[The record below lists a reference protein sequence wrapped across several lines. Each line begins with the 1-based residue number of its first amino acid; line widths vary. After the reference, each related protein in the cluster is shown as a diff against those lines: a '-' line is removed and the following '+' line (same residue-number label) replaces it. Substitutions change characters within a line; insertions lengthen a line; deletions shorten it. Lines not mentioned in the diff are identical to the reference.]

1 MTREPNLAAASSP
14 VESDPVESGA
24 VEIDSIESGAIEVER
39 PSDGVALITVGS
51 EPLGVLR
58 FGVKRALQARL
69 AELESDPGVRCVVL
83 TGVERAFSVGS
94 DIRDFSQ
101 DVGWL
106 LENEYVE
113 AGLNAAIEE
122 SRLPVIAA
130 INGFAFGGGA
140 VLALACDI
148 RVAAQ
153 SARFGFPEVK
163 VGAFASGSGTQR
175 LPRLVGRGRALD
187 LLLTGRTID
196 AATALQ
202 IGLVEYLLPDEEL
215 LAGALDIAAQ
225 IAANPVPVV
234 AATKR
239 CVNVGL
245 RDGIEAGLAEEQ
257 RLRVETGRGQD
268 AVEGRNAFLEKR
280 EPCFNQSDEDAPE

>member
-1 MTREPNLAAASSP
+1 MTREPNLAAAAKP
-14 VESDPVESGA
+14 V
-24 VEIDSIESGAIEVER
+24 ESGAIEVER
-39 PSDGVALITVGS
+39 PCDGVALITISS
-51 EPLGVLR
+51 EPVGVLR

-69 AELESDPGVRCVVL
+69 ADLEGDPGVRCVVL
-83 TGVERAFSVGS
+83 TGVARAFSVGS

-113 AGLNAAIEE
+113 AGLNAAIED

-202 IGLVEYLLPDEEL
+202 IGLVEYILPDEEL
-215 LAGALDIAAQ
+215 LPGALDIAAQ
-225 IAANPVPVV
+225 IAAHPAPAV

-239 CVNVGL
+239 CVNLGL
-245 RDGIEAGLAEEQ
+245 RDGIEAGLAEER
-257 RLRVETGRGQD
+257 RLRVETGRGPD
-268 AVEGRNAFLEKR
+268 AAEGRNAFLEKR
-280 EPCFNQSDEDAPE
+280 EPCFNQGVEAAPK

>member
-1 MTREPNLAAASSP
+1 MAKEPNESGP
-14 VESDPVESGA
+14 VETSLVESGA
-24 VEIDSIESGAIEVER
+24 IGVEWPR
-39 PSDGVALITVGS
+39 DGVALITIRS

-58 FGVKRALQARL
+58 FGVKRALQAKL
-69 AELESDPGVRCVVL
+69 ADLEGDPGGRCVVL

-101 DVGWL
+101 EVGWL

-113 AGLNAAIEE
+113 AGLNAAIED

-148 RVAAQ
+148 RVAAE
-153 SARFGFPEVK
+153 SARFGFPEVR

-202 IGLVEYLLPDEEL
+202 IGLVEYVLPDKEML
-215 LAGALDIAAQ
+215 SGALAIAAQ
-225 IAANPVPVV
+225 VAARPATVV

-239 CVNVGL
+239 CVNLGL
-245 RDGIEAGLAEEQ
+245 REGFEAGLAEER
-257 RLRVETGRGQD
+257 RLRVETGRGPD
-268 AVEGRNAFLEKR
+268 ALEGRNAFLEKR
-280 EPCFNQSDEDAPE
+280 EPHFNQGEEPASGKR